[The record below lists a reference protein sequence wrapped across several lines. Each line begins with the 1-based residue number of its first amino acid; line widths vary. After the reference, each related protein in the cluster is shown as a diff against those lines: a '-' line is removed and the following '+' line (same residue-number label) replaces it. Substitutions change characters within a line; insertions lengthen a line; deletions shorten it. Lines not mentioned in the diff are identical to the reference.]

1 MQYFFISDE
10 HFGHVNILKFCK
22 RPFGTIQEMDD
33 ALISN
38 YNSVVKPEDVVIHV
52 GDFTLAPKHVA
63 ATYIARLKGKH
74 VFIRGSHDRW
84 MENDYTYL
92 REFKINGQG
101 IVACHYAM
109 RVWPKS
115 HYGTWQ
121 VFAHSH
127 GRLKPEGKQWDV
139 GVDNNNFFPVS
150 FDQLIEI
157 MKGLPDN
164 FNLVRNRVKD
174 NLGDES

>member
-1 MQYFFISDE
+1 MQYFFTGDE
-10 HFGHVNILKFCK
+10 HYFHDNIRRFCG
-22 RPFGTIQEMDD
+22 RPFPTVQDMDD
-33 ALISN
+33 AIISN
-38 YNSVVKPEDVVIHV
+38 SNSVVQSEDVVIHL

-63 ATYIARLKGKH
+63 KTYIARLKGKH

-115 HYGTWQ
+115 HYGYWQ
-121 VFAHSH
+121 VFGHSH
-127 GRLKPEGKQWDV
+127 SRLKPEGKQWDV
-139 GVDNNNFFPVS
+139 GVDNNHFFPVS
-150 FDQLIEI
+150 FDQLMEI
-157 MKGLPDN
+157 MKNQPDN
-164 FNLVRNRVKD
+164 FNLVRNRVSRD
-174 NLGDES
+174 LGDES